1 MILVLEATNSFPPN
15 VIVCRR
21 LFAGIFA
28 SVANQ
33 PHNFL
38 FVITLIVTYCQIRQR
53 LSPCREASIQF
64 PKSRAS
70 SVQILKAQYF
80 LAALLRQFWR
90 SRTLLLHA
98 HFGRDSWVL
107 CGFYYGSRVL
117 GRIAADCSCNI
128 DI

>member
-38 FVITLIVTYCQIRQR
+38 FVITLIVRTVKFGRD
-53 LSPCREASIQF
+53 CRHVGEASIQF